1 MRFEK
6 HTFNLL
12 FLDPQDP
19 GFALVVPVTVWAS
32 SYESA
37 VHKALFKGQEV
48 LRDYNGERFLFM
60 RLQKC
65 PTP

>member
-1 MRFEK
+1 MKFTNY
-6 HTFNLL
+6 TFNLL

-19 GFALVVPVTVWAS
+19 DFGLVMPVTVRATG
-32 SYESA
+32 YEPA

-48 LRDYNGERFLFM
+48 LRDYNGERVLFM

-65 PTP
+65 PTL